1 VESGLPQQVVHL
13 SSILRSPLLDR
24 AGERLGRVEDLIVRL
39 ADGGYPPVTG
49 VKARIGGRDLFVP
62 VDRIDSMAPGAVK
75 LSGEKLSLG
84 RFERRAGRCCSA
96 RTCWGESSST
106 WSPIRRAW

>member
-1 VESGLPQQVVHL
+1 MDALSQPVMHL
-13 SSILRSPLLDR
+13 STVLRSPLLDR

-49 VKARIGGRDLFVP
+49 LKARIGGRELFVP
-62 VDRIDSMAPGAVK
+62 VDRIATLAPGAVR

-84 RFERRAGRCCSA
+84 RFERRAGEGLLAGDVLGRKLVYV
-96 RTCWGESSST
+96 
-106 WSPIRRAW
+106 